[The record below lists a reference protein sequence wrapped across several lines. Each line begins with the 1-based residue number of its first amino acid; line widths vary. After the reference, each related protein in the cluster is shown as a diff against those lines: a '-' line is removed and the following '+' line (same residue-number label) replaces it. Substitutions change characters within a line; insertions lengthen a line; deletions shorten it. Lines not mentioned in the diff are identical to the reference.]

1 MLPTIP
7 ELARLCGVSRGT
19 VDRAL
24 NGRPDISD
32 KTRAHVL
39 KIAQQNGYV
48 PNVLARSLVTGKSNT
63 IAIVVFDL
71 RNRHFAQ
78 MINAIQQNIFQ
89 AGYFS
94 YICITEKDR
103 KRETQILRDL
113 AARKVD
119 GIIIIP
125 INKSPAFEEELLKLH
140 VPTVT
145 VSNRLSS
152 KFSYVGADFRLAC
165 YEGMQ
170 AFYEKGY
177 RNVSFICPCADEQDD
192 VNAYAQIQRAKG
204 YASFMNEHPEMHGSL
219 ITSYDYCDIIL
230 QSVHGRQEKIG
241 FFCSS
246 DYYALNILAFSRK
259 QGLDVPKDF
268 GLMGFDGIDTLD
280 YIEKQL
286 STIVYPI
293 ENVGKSA
300 AELLNRLIAN
310 ADAPHDVF
318 VDFAFRQG
326 NTL

>member
-78 MINAIQQNIFQ
+78 MINAIQQSIFQ

-119 GIIIIP
+119 GIII
-125 INKSPAFEEELLKLH
+125 
-140 VPTVT
+140 
-145 VSNRLSS
+145 
-152 KFSYVGADFRLAC
+152 
-165 YEGMQ
+165 
-170 AFYEKGY
+170 
-177 RNVSFICPCADEQDD
+177 
-192 VNAYAQIQRAKG
+192 
-204 YASFMNEHPEMHGSL
+204 HP
-219 ITSYDYCDIIL
+219 D
-230 QSVHGRQEKIG
+230 
-241 FFCSS
+241 
-246 DYYALNILAFSRK
+246 
-259 QGLDVPKDF
+259 
-268 GLMGFDGIDTLD
+268 
-280 YIEKQL
+280 
-286 STIVYPI
+286 
-293 ENVGKSA
+293 
-300 AELLNRLIAN
+300 
-310 ADAPHDVF
+310 
-318 VDFAFRQG
+318 
-326 NTL
+326 